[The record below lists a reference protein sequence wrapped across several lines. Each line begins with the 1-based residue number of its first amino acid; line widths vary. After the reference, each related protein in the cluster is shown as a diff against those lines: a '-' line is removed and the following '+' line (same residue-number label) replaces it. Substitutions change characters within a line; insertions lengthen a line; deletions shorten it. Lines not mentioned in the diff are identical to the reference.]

1 MKSALAA
8 LDKKGIMSKITEAT
22 EIFVPRYNRLGE
34 IYAKHERSHWYP
46 EEADMS
52 VDVAQWKDGTISNG
66 DKAYIKMILRG
77 FTQADTNVCAGY
89 VERLLPV
96 FKNADAR
103 IMLLSFACRET
114 THMLAYKRLN
124 DTLGYDSEEFMS
136 EFLNYKEMKDK
147 HDFMLEQVDLRS
159 NKGKAEYLC
168 KQTLMEGVDLF
179 TQFAQLL
186 DYSRSNKLPGMVSIN
201 QWSIIE
207 ESMHAEGLSELL
219 RIFIEENPSV
229 VTEDFKRTVYEFA
242 RTVVKLQDDYID
254 LCFSVHTP
262 QKLTKEELKQY
273 SRVVCDYRMQQM
285 GFKPQFGVEKNPL
298 PWIDDITGDGIF
310 GNFFETTITAY
321 SKESLTG
328 KWEY

>member
-1 MKSALAA
+1 
-8 LDKKGIMSKITEAT
+8 MSKISEAT
-22 EIFVPRYNRLGE
+22 EIFVPRYQKLGE
-34 IYAKHERSHWYP
+34 IYAKHERAHWYP

-52 VDVAQWKDGTISNG
+52 VDVVQWKDGTISDG

-136 EFLNYKEMKDK
+136 EFLQYQEMKDK

-159 NKGKAEYLC
+159 NKGKAEYLG
-168 KQTLMEGVDLF
+168 KQILMEGVDLF
-179 TQFAQLL
+179 AQFAQLL
-186 DYSRSNKLPGMVSIN
+186 NYSRLNKLPGMVSIN

-207 ESMHAEGLSELL
+207 ESMHVEGLSEIL

-229 VTEDFKRTVYEFA
+229 VNEEFKRTMYEYA
-242 RTVVKLQDDYID
+242 RRVVQLQDDFID
-254 LCFSVHTP
+254 LCYSVHTP
-262 QKLTKEELKQY
+262 DLLDKGDLKSY
-273 SRVVCDYRMQQM
+273 IRLVCDYRMQQM
-285 GFKPQFGVEKNPL
+285 GFKPQFDVTVNPL
-298 PWIDDITGDGIF
+298 PWIEDITGDGIF

-321 SKESLTG
+321 SKGSLSG
-328 KWEY
+328 EWEY